1 MTKIVLTLRKAEP
14 TVQTRQTD
22 KKSPEKA
29 GFAFF
34 GDFVLA
40 EGLGGGARQREKRK
54 RPFKSAEQC
63 SFSRHKRK
71 GERNGR

>member
-1 MTKIVLTLRKAEP
+1 MIKIVLILRKAEP

-40 EGLGGGARQREKRK
+40 EGLGGGARQREKRN
-54 RPFKSAEQC
+54 RPFIAEACHQSAEQC
-63 SFSRHKRK
+63 SFS
-71 GERNGR
+71 